1 MKPNNSLSLIRSL
14 VGLLYIGL
22 GVYIWKTKS
31 FVVPLSETSAFALG
45 MVMAAYGLFRCYT
58 SYQNFK
64 NKE

>member
-1 MKPNNSLSLIRSL
+1 MKSNPLALIRSF

-22 GVYIWKTKS
+22 GIYIWKTKS

-45 MVMAAYGLFRCYT
+45 LVMGAYGLFRCYT
-58 SYQNFK
+58 SYQSFR